1 MKKRFWLL
9 LGLPVLL
16 FGVMKVFAVSEPIGG
31 EYFVFDDQKE
41 IEFSKGNAREIAK
54 EIKLVSENGKEY
66 DVIVNVKG
74 DNKLAISPMEKV
86 SEKLKI
92 KDQSEYVV
100 RDFEGNVYIQDEANL
115 QKIAK
120 YIYHEQPMPLYNMD
134 ESAAGRNDTGA
145 APSATGPQSSKST
158 AKSESAK
165 ESKSEAGS
173 TGDYS
178 KTNIQTEGVDEADI
192 VKTDGKYI
200 YYVRDNSVSIV
211 DANVSNLKKVSE
223 IKNESYEKNI
233 IDIYVDNKMLTV
245 ISNGYKKRDRGTTRS
260 VTTVETY
267 DLSDIKNP
275 KLSKTNQISGTYIES
290 RKKENRIYAVT
301 SYFFDIDYSYE
312 KRKMGSYDYN
322 YPRDMRIDST
332 GIDLSKVM
340 YLPFTPSTEL
350 TNISSIS
357 VIGEGA
363 TDNLIYM
370 GDSGDLYMS
379 NDNIYLA
386 DVKYGFF
393 MKNEGEKTEIK
404 KFAIENGKFRYV
416 GKNEIEGSVINQF
429 SMNEENGVFFVAHT
443 KNIYESDEKRENIIT
458 SFDKNMKK
466 ISSLGG
472 LAPSEKI
479 YSTRFMQGKA
489 YMVTFKD
496 VDPLFVIDIK
506 NPNKMKVLG
515 YLKIP
520 GYSNYLHPYKTGYL
534 IGFGH
539 NTRQNQYGN
548 TVNDGYKIS
557 LFDVRDFANPKEVDV
572 LNIGA
577 KGSYSYIDSDHKALM
592 FDNKRDIFAI
602 PVYATKVA
610 KKVYEGKEYD
620 NVIGQFDGAFVIKV
634 SEKGFDTKGKI
645 THYTEKQIA
654 DMEDNY
660 YYDYNKKIQRCV
672 QIGDNL
678 YTLSQGMVKVNNINT
693 LKEIKSLKLN

>member
-1 MKKRFWLL
+1 MKKSFWLL
-9 LGLPVLL
+9 LGIPVLL
-16 FGVMKVFAVSEPIGG
+16 FGVMRAFAVNEPVSGG
-31 EYFVFDDQKE
+31 YFVFDDQKE

-74 DNKLAISPMEKV
+74 DNKLAISPIEKI

-92 KDQSEYVV
+92 KDQNGYTVKN
-100 RDFEGNVYIQDEANL
+100 FEGNIYIQDEANL

-120 YIYHEQPMPLYNMD
+120 YIRYDQPMPLYNM
-134 ESAAGRNDTGA
+134 ESLDGA
-145 APSATGPQSSKST
+145 TKSAPSSAIGLQSSKST

-200 YYVRDNSVSIV
+200 YYVRNNCVSIV
-211 DANVSNLKKVSE
+211 DADVSNLKKVSE

-233 IDIYVDNKMLTV
+233 IDIYADNKMLTV
-245 ISNGYKKRDRGTTRS
+245 ISNGYNKRSGGDTRS

-275 KLSKTNQISGTYIES
+275 KLSKTSKISGTYLES
-290 RKKENRIYAVT
+290 RKKDNRIYAIT
-301 SYFFDIDYSYE
+301 SDFFNIDYSYK
-312 KRKMGSYDYN
+312 KRKIDSYSYDY
-322 YPRDMRIDST
+322 PQDMKIDST
-332 GIDLSKVM
+332 GIDLSKLM
-340 YLPFTPSTEL
+340 YLPFTPSTEI

-357 VIGEGA
+357 QLGEGA
-363 TDNLIYM
+363 TDNLSYM
-370 GDSGDLYMS
+370 GDSGALYMS

-386 DVKYGFF
+386 DIKYGFS
-393 MKNEGEKTEIK
+393 MTNEGEKTEIK

-416 GKNEIEGSVINQF
+416 GKNDIEGTVINQF

-443 KNIYESDEKRENIIT
+443 KNIFERDEKRENVIT

-506 NPNKMKVLG
+506 DPGKMKVLG

-520 GYSNYLHPYKTGYL
+520 GFSNYLHPFKTGYL

-539 NTRQNQYGN
+539 NTRQNKYGN
-548 TVNDGYKIS
+548 TVTDGYKIS

-620 NVIGQFDGAFVIKV
+620 NVIGQFDGAFVVKV

-645 THYTEKQIA
+645 THYTQKQIA

-693 LKEIKSLKLN
+693 LKEIKSLKLD